1 MNLTTR
7 ELLYLEDL
15 AKMFESV
22 NKNCTRGM
30 QNTNDP
36 QVKNVLQGLSQNHQQ
51 WLQTT
56 ATLVQSNGQ
65 TLQ

>member
-1 MNLTTR
+1 MNLSTR

-15 AKMFESV
+15 SKLFESI

-30 QNTNDP
+30 QSTNDP
-36 QVKNVLQGLSQNHQQ
+36 QVKNILQGLSQDHQQ
-51 WLQTT
+51 WMQTT
-56 ATLVQSNGQ
+56 AMLVQNNGQ

>member
-1 MNLTTR
+1 MNLSTR

-22 NKNCTRGM
+22 NKNCSRGM
-30 QNTNDP
+30 QSTTDP
-36 QVKNVLQGLSQNHQQ
+36 QVRTVLQGLSQDHQQ
-51 WLQTT
+51 WMQTT
-56 ATLVQSNGQ
+56 AMLVQKNGQ

>member
-36 QVKNVLQGLSQNHQQ
+36 QVKNVLQGLSQDHQQ
-51 WLQTT
+51 WLQMT
-56 ATLVQSNGQ
+56 ATLVQNNGQ